1 MKFEGY
7 SGELKRNHARYDN
20 KKGTYREIL
29 RPYGDERKVRKKRG
43 KNK

>member
-7 SGELKRNHARYDN
+7 SGELKGNHERFDN
-20 KKGTYREIL
+20 KKGTYHEKL
-29 RPYGDERKVRKKRG
+29 RPHGDEPKAPKKRG